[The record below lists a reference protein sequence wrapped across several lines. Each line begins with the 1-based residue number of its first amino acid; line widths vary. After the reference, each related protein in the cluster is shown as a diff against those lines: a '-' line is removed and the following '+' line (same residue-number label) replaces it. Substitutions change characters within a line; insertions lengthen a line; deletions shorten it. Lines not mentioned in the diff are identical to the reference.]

1 MIFKEES
8 QLMQNIKL
16 GHLYRVYLLYGEEK
30 YLKEMYLK
38 KLVKLAAPQGLEEF
52 NLHRFDAGQMEVDDL
67 IESCEALPMMAQ
79 QRCVVVEKFDFE
91 SLNAQDK
98 AKVTELLE
106 DPPETTVL
114 LLVVDKEDFLPKKSA
129 SAKKLV
135 ALCDKAGAVI
145 ELKKRDSSDLS
156 RFIRSRLEPKGCTV
170 SKACCD
176 LLIER
181 CEKNMLTLSGEL
193 EKLAAYVQGEWNATP
208 QTPVELTEQMIETVT
223 CKTVNASVYDLARA
237 ILADRLEKA
246 MRIVEDLLYLRY
258 QPTAILAAL
267 SGAYLDL
274 YIAKTAREVG
284 QGEEAIKQNFS
295 YKGRDFVVRN
305 SLRDCSRYSLRV
317 LERSVICLAQT
328 DHRMKSSRADPTIL
342 LEQAVT
348 QLFVLASEDK

>member
-1 MIFKEES
+1 
-8 QLMQNIKL
+8 MQNIKL

-181 CEKNMLTLSGEL
+181 CEKNMLTLSGAGKAGCL
-193 EKLAAYVQGEWNATP
+193 CAGR
-208 QTPVELTEQMIETVT
+208 VE
-223 CKTVNASVYDLARA
+223 CHS
-237 ILADRLEKA
+237 AD
-246 MRIVEDLLYLRY
+246 
-258 QPTAILAAL
+258 T
-267 SGAYLDL
+267 G
-274 YIAKTAREVG
+274 G
-284 QGEEAIKQNFS
+284 
-295 YKGRDFVVRN
+295 
-305 SLRDCSRYSLRV
+305 
-317 LERSVICLAQT
+317 T
-328 DHRMKSSRADPTIL
+328 DRTD
-342 LEQAVT
+342 
-348 QLFVLASEDK
+348 D

>member
-1 MIFKEES
+1 
-8 QLMQNIKL
+8 MQNIKL

-135 ALCDKAGAVI
+135 ALCDKAGAVQATRHFAGAI
-145 ELKKRDSSDLS
+145 DSKWQKEAGVETDKGKLLNELTRYASGKCSQDVWKVWINESGETFEYVHDIMAAAGMDIYLDTDGYDHPTGGTDFYVPPQQHMWYLPDVADAAPPCPLGQCFCGGRILPQQSLGRLHRIQGQRDRVRLYAGEA
-156 RFIRSRLEPKGCTV
+156 RSRRRR
-170 SKACCD
+170 SRYRCD
-176 LLIER
+176 L
-181 CEKNMLTLSGEL
+181 
-193 EKLAAYVQGEWNATP
+193 
-208 QTPVELTEQMIETVT
+208 
-223 CKTVNASVYDLARA
+223 
-237 ILADRLEKA
+237 
-246 MRIVEDLLYLRY
+246 
-258 QPTAILAAL
+258 
-267 SGAYLDL
+267 
-274 YIAKTAREVG
+274 
-284 QGEEAIKQNFS
+284 
-295 YKGRDFVVRN
+295 RN
-305 SLRDCSRYSLRV
+305 
-317 LERSVICLAQT
+317 
-328 DHRMKSSRADPTIL
+328 P
-342 LEQAVT
+342 
-348 QLFVLASEDK
+348 

>member
-1 MIFKEES
+1 
-8 QLMQNIKL
+8 MQNIKL

-237 ILADRLEKA
+237 ILADRFEKA

-274 YIAKTAREVG
+274 YIAKTARETSNLHLLSTAPRILTP
-284 QGEEAIKQNFS
+284 ES
-295 YKGRDFVVRN
+295 SSVR
-305 SLRDCSRYSLRV
+305 
-317 LERSVICLAQT
+317 
-328 DHRMKSSRADPTIL
+328 
-342 LEQAVT
+342 
-348 QLFVLASEDK
+348 FVLMIARLLVTF

>member
-1 MIFKEES
+1 
-8 QLMQNIKL
+8 MQNIKL

-135 ALCDKAGAVI
+135 ALCDKAGVAPSKVFPHNLRKLFARTFYRMEKDI
-145 ELKKRDSSDLS
+145 AKLADILGHSSINTTRIYIMS
-156 RFIRSRLEPKGCTV
+156 TGTEHRHQ
-170 SKACCD
+170 
-176 LLIER
+176 
-181 CEKNMLTLSGEL
+181 M
-193 EKLAAYVQGEWNATP
+193 EKLG
-208 QTPVELTEQMIETVT
+208 L
-223 CKTVNASVYDLARA
+223 LA
-237 ILADRLEKA
+237 
-246 MRIVEDLLYLRY
+246 
-258 QPTAILAAL
+258 
-267 SGAYLDL
+267 
-274 YIAKTAREVG
+274 
-284 QGEEAIKQNFS
+284 
-295 YKGRDFVVRN
+295 
-305 SLRDCSRYSLRV
+305 
-317 LERSVICLAQT
+317 
-328 DHRMKSSRADPTIL
+328 
-342 LEQAVT
+342 
-348 QLFVLASEDK
+348 

>member
-135 ALCDKAGAVI
+135 ALCDKAGVAPSKVFPHN
-145 ELKKRDSSDLS
+145 LRHLFARTFYRVCRD
-156 RFIRSRLEPKGCTV
+156 V
-170 SKACCD
+170 A
-176 LLIER
+176 
-181 CEKNMLTLSGEL
+181 
-193 EKLAAYVQGEWNATP
+193 KLADVLGHSS
-208 QTPVELTEQMIETVT
+208 IETT
-223 CKTVNASVYDLARA
+223 RIYLISTGTEHAGTLAR
-237 ILADRLEKA
+237 LGL
-246 MRIVEDLLYLRY
+246 V
-258 QPTAILAAL
+258 
-267 SGAYLDL
+267 
-274 YIAKTAREVG
+274 
-284 QGEEAIKQNFS
+284 
-295 YKGRDFVVRN
+295 
-305 SLRDCSRYSLRV
+305 C
-317 LERSVICLAQT
+317 
-328 DHRMKSSRADPTIL
+328 
-342 LEQAVT
+342 
-348 QLFVLASEDK
+348 

>member
-1 MIFKEES
+1 
-8 QLMQNIKL
+8 MQNIKL

-52 NLHRFDAGQMEVDDL
+52 NL

-91 SLNAQDK
+91 ALNAQDK

-237 ILADRLEKA
+237 ILADRFEKA

-274 YIAKTAREVG
+274 YIAKTAREMG

>member
-91 SLNAQDK
+91 ALNAQDK

-145 ELKKRDSSDLS
+145 ELKKRDNSDLS

-237 ILADRLEKA
+237 ILADRFEKA

-267 SGAYLDL
+267 SGTYLDL
-274 YIAKTAREVG
+274 YIAKTAREMG

>member
-1 MIFKEES
+1 
-8 QLMQNIKL
+8 MQNIKL

-135 ALCDKAGAVI
+135 ALCDKAGVAHSKVFPHN
-145 ELKKRDSSDLS
+145 LRHLFARTFYRVCRDVARLADVLGHSS
-156 RFIRSRLEPKGCTV
+156 
-170 SKACCD
+170 
-176 LLIER
+176 
-181 CEKNMLTLSGEL
+181 
-193 EKLAAYVQGEWNATP
+193 
-208 QTPVELTEQMIETVT
+208 IETT
-223 CKTVNASVYDLARA
+223 RIYLISTGTEHAGTLAR
-237 ILADRLEKA
+237 LGL
-246 MRIVEDLLYLRY
+246 V
-258 QPTAILAAL
+258 
-267 SGAYLDL
+267 
-274 YIAKTAREVG
+274 
-284 QGEEAIKQNFS
+284 
-295 YKGRDFVVRN
+295 
-305 SLRDCSRYSLRV
+305 C
-317 LERSVICLAQT
+317 
-328 DHRMKSSRADPTIL
+328 
-342 LEQAVT
+342 
-348 QLFVLASEDK
+348 